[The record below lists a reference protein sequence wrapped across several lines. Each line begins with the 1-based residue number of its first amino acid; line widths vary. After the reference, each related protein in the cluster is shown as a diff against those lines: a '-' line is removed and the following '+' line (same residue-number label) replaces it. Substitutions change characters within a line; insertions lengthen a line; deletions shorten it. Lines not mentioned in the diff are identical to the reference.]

1 MSCSITRSSVILSPI
16 LKIPVPLPH
25 FGQEEGLCFPGGE
38 LPAGSQPLA
47 PGDAPVQGEDHR
59 PIPAGGWDAGLLKQV
74 FQAPLLPLPHRAEPV
89 PRLPGPGRKDAP
101 RPQTSCNYSTVQ
113 RVFKERIVNFWGLL
127 PTFPRFFSLKRGPV
141 PRAGPSLPGRLPPRR
156 PREQRASRRKT
167 PPGGTGRP
175 PPPGR
180 ERAPPGHKEPPA
192 ALQVAALQI
201 PAARLPEIGPQG
213 PQAQALPGVKQ
224 ERPLQAPREGGPSP
238 AAGGSAPPGS
248 PCPGRGAPPPGGRS
262 PRTEG

>member
-1 MSCSITRSSVILSPI
+1 MRPSRVRTTARSR
-16 LKIPVPLPH
+16 
-25 FGQEEGLCFPGGE
+25 Q
-38 LPAGSQPLA
+38 
-47 PGDAPVQGEDHR
+47 
-59 PIPAGGWDAGLLKQV
+59 GGWDAGLLKQV

-156 PREQRASRRKT
+156 VLQERASRRKT

-175 PPPGR
+175 PRPAGRGRPRTQGAASSSPGGGAPNPGSPPPGDR
-180 ERAPPGHKEPPA
+180 PPGPAGPSSPRRPKGAIPP
-192 ALQVAALQI
+192 
-201 PAARLPEIGPQG
+201 GPRG
-213 PQAQALPGVKQ
+213 
-224 ERPLQAPREGGPSP
+224 GGPSP
-238 AAGGSAPPGS
+238 AAGGSAPPGRSLSRERSSAARRTLSTNRGLS
-248 PCPGRGAPPPGGRS
+248 PSSTGNTCRRRRFLEKSPVRLVLSVTKGRFLSRQ
-262 PRTEG
+262 